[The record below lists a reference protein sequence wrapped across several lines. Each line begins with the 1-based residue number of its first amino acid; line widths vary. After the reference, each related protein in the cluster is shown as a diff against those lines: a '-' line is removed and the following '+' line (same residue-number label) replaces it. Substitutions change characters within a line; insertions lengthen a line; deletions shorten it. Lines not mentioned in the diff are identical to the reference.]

1 MGFDSWTRTF
11 LSTPSA
17 KLLPLMALLWPQ
29 ESGYSSLIPQG
40 PFKKP
45 SLTEPGPDRLGPLSL
60 NPLRPPVSGALG
72 NIGLPPHSGQ
82 LRLGLKA
89 WAWVG

>member
-1 MGFDSWTRTF
+1 MGSDTWTRTF

-29 ESGYSSLIPQG
+29 ESGYYPLIPQG
-40 PFKKP
+40 PFMKP
-45 SLTEPGPDRLGPLSL
+45 SLTEPGSDRLGPLSL
-60 NPLRPPVSGALG
+60 NPLRPSLLGALG
-72 NIGLPPHSGQ
+72 DFGLPPHSGQ
-82 LRLGLKA
+82 FRLGLKA